1 MKDKQLILEK
11 QNEYGYR
18 VLEMEI
24 MPDHVHLLIDVNP
37 KIGVYHVVNRINGY
51 TSHVLR
57 EEFPELRRRPPTLWT
72 PSKFISS
79 VGTVTLEDVKKYIG
93 EQKGK

>member
-51 TSHVLR
+51 T
-57 EEFPELRRRPPTLWT
+57 
-72 PSKFISS
+72 
-79 VGTVTLEDVKKYIG
+79 
-93 EQKGK
+93 